1 MMNFPIKRTQDCKNC
16 DSRKSNVFCELPD
29 SALELLDKSKVL
41 NHFKKGQYI
50 FYSGNYPSGLYCVN
64 SGVIKLESS
73 GSTGNTHILR
83 VVQGGG
89 ILGYRSLFADEAYE
103 ATAVVHE
110 DAVVCHIPKSA
121 IGELLKKYPD
131 VGLKFLSHVSKELKS
146 AENRICGLTDKN
158 AAERIA
164 EAVLFLKD
172 NFKDQNWTRK
182 EIAEWAGTTPETVM
196 RSLADFE
203 AEGIVELKGR
213 KINILKK
220 DILMERA
227 NLAF

>member
-1 MMNFPIKRTQDCKNC
+1 MNFPIKRSKDCKNC
-16 DSRKSNVFCELPD
+16 ESRKGNVFCDLPD
-29 SALELLDKSKVL
+29 EALEILDKSKVL

-50 FYSGNYPSGLYCVN
+50 FYSGNFPSGLYCVN
-64 SGVIKLESS
+64 SGVVKLESS
-73 GSTGNTHILR
+73 GSTGNNHILR

-89 ILGYRSLFADEAYE
+89 ILGYRSLFAEEAYE

-110 DAVVCHIPKSA
+110 EAAVCHIPKSA
-121 IGELLKKYPD
+121 LTELLQKYPE
-131 VGLKFLSHVSKELKS
+131 VGMKFLAHVSKELKS
-146 AENRICGLTDKN
+146 AESRICGLTDKN

-203 AEGIVELKGR
+203 EEGFIELKGR

-220 DILMERA
+220 EALIERA